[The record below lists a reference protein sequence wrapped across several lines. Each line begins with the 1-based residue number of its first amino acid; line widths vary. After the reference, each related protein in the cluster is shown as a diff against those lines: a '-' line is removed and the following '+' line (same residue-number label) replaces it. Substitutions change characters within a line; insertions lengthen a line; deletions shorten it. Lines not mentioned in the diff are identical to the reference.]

1 MCCRVDAPEKLAW
14 LEIEGGGVE
23 PRTVRCPRREEA
35 SDVRA
40 CVACEH
46 YATLAIHP
54 SGKKIYVV
62 CEPFDDAPDE
72 RA

>member
-1 MCCRVDAPEKLAW
+1 MTCRLDAPEKLAW

-23 PRTVRCPRREEA
+23 RQEVRCPRREETI
-35 SDVRA
+35 DVRA
-40 CVACEH
+40 CLACER

-62 CEPFDDAPDE
+62 CEPLDDAPGE
-72 RA
+72 GA